1 MNASELHKLLKPYRE
16 SSHGTSAEVEGT
28 LLHGKVKA
36 RDTSGLTE
44 EQSGLVQ
51 KCWDFM
57 AELEASG
64 LKVAEQEKNVYI
76 EELGIGGEIDAF
88 MTGDNSCA
96 VIDWKFGKAKT
107 VPPAMNPQLM
117 AYAYCALTETGC
129 DNCTAYIFNP
139 RRGDCVSY
147 TFYNPQELLEN
158 IRQMNTGK
166 WEKGKTKKQDPVFP
180 LGTVFNPIW
189 IEERDA
195 KKPLYGVYEGVTF
208 LSCKHP
214 TAEFVDQETGAK
226 IMLKLT
232 NGEAI
237 NKIDYT
243 DLKIMYAIEALRC
256 GQSFWK
262 NLDLDGC
269 EEYREENF
277 AVSIETIAKM
287 LDNSIEDT
295 RERVYRF
302 CRSNPDS
309 IGIPSIEYKIL
320 INNKIKELCLS
331 PILSSSF
338 CEKNGTIHGI
348 IFTKNTRPPACKI
361 AEILWMTAHSRYEK
375 AKAIIE
381 DSMTRM
387 AIMFSKMQPQH

>member
-16 SSHGTSAEVEGT
+16 SSHGTNAEVEGT

-166 WEKGKTKKQDPVFP
+166 WEKGKTKKQSPVFP
-180 LGTVFNPIW
+180 LGCMFNPYVLTEDNARPSW
-189 IEERDA
+189 PA
-195 KKPLYGVYEGVTF
+195 FEGITS
-208 LSCKHP
+208 LSYKHP
-214 TAEFVDQETGAK
+214 TAEFVDQKTGAK
-226 IMLKLT
+226 IMLKLI
-232 NGEAI
+232 NGKGI

-243 DLKIMYAIEALRC
+243 DIKIMTIIE
-256 GQSFWK
+256 SFRQGIETIE
-262 NLDLDGC
+262 LAGLLEL
-269 EEYREENF
+269 EETWELGDF
-277 AVSIETIAKM
+277 KVTIETIAKM
-287 LDNSIEDT
+287 LHGSIDDT
-295 RERVYRF
+295 RERVSRLYGF
-302 CRSNPDS
+302 DS
-309 IGIPSIEYKIL
+309 LQPCIE
-320 INNKIKELCLS
+320 
-331 PILSSSF
+331 
-338 CEKNGTIHGI
+338 
-348 IFTKNTRPPACKI
+348 
-361 AEILWMTAHSRYEK
+361 AEIQVDGVTVWGVIIHLLQCWEYSNGDFNGNRNLSGIGLNKNSITIACSITKVLYRIACAKERTPK
-375 AKAIIE
+375 ALKRFLKLIY
-381 DSMTRM
+381 
-387 AIMFSKMQPQH
+387 